1 MNACFQSLNFKFKD
15 TQNIFV
21 QPEICE
27 IWGHNTNNF
36 SFWACMKKK
45 GPGPGTKNEQL
56 KTPNNAVIIF

>member
-1 MNACFQSLNFKFKD
+1 MD